1 MELLYIANARIP
13 TEKAHGVAIMK
24 ACQAFA
30 RARHS
35 VRLVVARRVNALPQD
50 AHALYGIP
58 EQFPIVRIPTLDL
71 YAYETVLGRACF
83 VVQAF
88 TFYKLL
94 FLWVL
99 FQSRSQVIYT
109 RDAPVILLRL
119 LGYRVFFE
127 CHSVPR
133 RTPFFFALA
142 RRASGIVVIS
152 QGIRK
157 ILTSAGIDEKKI
169 IVEPSGV
176 DLSIFDTSLSLAE
189 ARQTLGLPQEKFILV
204 YTGSFT
210 TFGEDKGLTDS
221 IRAFALLR
229 DPNVLFL
236 AVGGSEQDR
245 TRYEAL
251 ARELGV
257 TDAVRLLGPVP
268 QKELATCQK
277 AADALLMPFPDIP
290 HYRNHIS
297 PVKMFEYM
305 ASKRPIIA
313 TDLPTIREVLYESTA
328 IIVPPGNPEAL
339 AAAVRKLRENSTGG
353 KACALR
359 AYENVRRYT
368 WDVRM
373 QRVAAFIQRSIL

>member
-176 DLSIFDTSLSLAE
+176 DL
-189 ARQTLGLPQEKFILV
+189 
-204 YTGSFT
+204 
-210 TFGEDKGLTDS
+210 
-221 IRAFALLR
+221 
-229 DPNVLFL
+229 
-236 AVGGSEQDR
+236 
-245 TRYEAL
+245 
-251 ARELGV
+251 
-257 TDAVRLLGPVP
+257 
-268 QKELATCQK
+268 
-277 AADALLMPFPDIP
+277 
-290 HYRNHIS
+290 
-297 PVKMFEYM
+297 
-305 ASKRPIIA
+305 
-313 TDLPTIREVLYESTA
+313 
-328 IIVPPGNPEAL
+328 
-339 AAAVRKLRENSTGG
+339 
-353 KACALR
+353 
-359 AYENVRRYT
+359 
-368 WDVRM
+368 
-373 QRVAAFIQRSIL
+373 